1 MADDANASDRQQRA
15 EAWAVDQRA
24 LARALKL
31 SLEEWL
37 VQLDL
42 AAKRKTGLTAA
53 VVGAAVARGLG
64 LGVLDQLDGPDLA
77 ERARALIDPAPPDVD
92 SPVLKEAIRRADELV
107 TEGRGAARLRSKRR
121 RRSSLPT
128 PQRNPG
134 ADMSSSEEATADAP
148 GEETESE

>member
-1 MADDANASDRQQRA
+1 MLPPDGGHHEIATVTAPHRRLHPGRMRQR
-15 EAWAVDQRA
+15 R
-24 LARALKL
+24 R
-31 SLEEWL
+31 
-37 VQLDL
+37 
-42 AAKRKTGLTAA
+42 
-53 VVGAAVARGLG
+53 GAG

-92 SPVLKEAIRRADELV
+92 SPVLKEAIRRADELDI
-107 TEGRGAARLRSKRR
+107 EGRGAARLRSKRR

-134 ADMSSSEEATADAP
+134 ADMSSSAEATADAP